1 MSKKVI
7 NTTTFKNYSSSE
19 YKEHTTQNWS
29 EAPCGTNYTEEK
41 TLSRKYFEE
50 IEKHRYHTH
59 PWIKEAMD
67 SFKIKGK
74 DVLEIGF
81 GAGTDHLNLAR
92 RGGRMHG
99 IDLTPKNHE
108 ITKKRL
114 SLYGFKSNL
123 IIGDAEILPYENET
137 FDFVYSFG
145 VVHHTPDTKKA
156 VDEIYRVLKPGGRC
170 WLSVYNKDSIFFWW
184 SIFFVQF
191 LLKKGW
197 KKRSLQQQLSLIE
210 YPNINENMVIKLYK
224 RKEFEMMFN
233 NFKNVKAHIRHLI
246 PIDIAYVSSFYNN
259 PFSPNPLLS
268 RIGKKF
274 GWYIILDALKS
285 PNLKIAV

>member
-1 MSKKVI
+1 MSKKNV
-7 NTTTFKNYSSSE
+7 NTTTFENYSSLE
-19 YKEHTTQNWS
+19 YKEQTKVNWS

-59 PWIKEAMD
+59 PWIKESID
-67 SFKIKGK
+67 GFKINGK

-92 RGGRMHG
+92 RGGKMHG
-99 IDLTPKNHE
+99 IDLTIRHHE
-108 ITKKRL
+108 ITHKRL

-123 IIGDAEILPYENET
+123 IIGDTERLPYENET

-156 VDEIYRVLKPGGRC
+156 VAEVYRVLKPGGRC
-170 WLSVYNKDSIFFWW
+170 WLSVYHKDSIFFWW
-184 SIFFVQF
+184 SIFGVEY

-197 KKRSLQQQLSLIE
+197 RKRSLQQQLSLIE

-224 RKEFEMMFN
+224 RKEFEMMFH
-233 NFKNVKAHIRHLI
+233 NFNDVKTHIRHLI
-246 PIDIAYVSSFYNN
+246 PIDIAYASAFYNN
-259 PFSPNPLLS
+259 PYNPNPLLS
-268 RIGKKF
+268 KIGRKF
-274 GWYIILDALKS
+274 GWYIVLDALK
-285 PNLKIAV
+285 